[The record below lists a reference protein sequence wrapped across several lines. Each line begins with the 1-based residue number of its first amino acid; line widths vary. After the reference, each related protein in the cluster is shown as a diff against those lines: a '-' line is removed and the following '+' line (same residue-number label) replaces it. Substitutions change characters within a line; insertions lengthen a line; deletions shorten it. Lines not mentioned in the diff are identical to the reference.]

1 MLSQSI
7 SWLMNLFT
15 QCYAWFVQLL
25 EGMEVNGF
33 TVFITIFF
41 GLFVI
46 NRFIDLVVMRFLF
59 SPSSVDR
66 GLFSDSFKRGAA
78 KVRGDS

>member
-1 MLSQSI
+1 MISQSI
-7 SWLMNLFT
+7 SWLMGLFA
-15 QCYAWFVQLL
+15 QCYAWFIQLL
-25 EGMEVNGF
+25 DGMEVNGF

-66 GLFSDSFKRGAA
+66 GASSDSFKKGAA
-78 KVRGDS
+78 KVKGDL